1 MPTAPDL
8 TATLK
13 LTITV
18 NGYLTL
24 CEITD
29 QIQVAEY
36 AAMILSHQRKEAQ
49 ENRKDDPWD
58 KVWAEGSQIEL

>member
-13 LTITV
+13 LSITV

-36 AAMILSHQRKEAQ
+36 AAMILAQQRKEAQ
-49 ENRKDDPWD
+49 ENRKDQWD
-58 KVWAEGSQIEL
+58 KVWAEGPQIEL

>member
-8 TATLK
+8 IANLK
-13 LTITV
+13 LSITV

-36 AAMILSHQRKEAQ
+36 AAMILAQQRKEAQ
-49 ENRKDDPWD
+49 ENRKDPWD
-58 KVWAEGSQIEL
+58 KVWADGPQIEL